1 MQKNSITFFDWKKM
15 ELLATTQADTNYDF
29 HLVPR
34 ILQELLNNAG
44 IKVNGNN
51 PWDMRVQDARTYDQ
65 ILSKWSLGLGESYV
79 NGYWDCER
87 LDDMLTR
94 LLKVDLNMAVQGRA
108 RFRLLAEIARAKL
121 VNLQSTKRAFQVGE
135 HHYDAGNDF
144 FNAML
149 DSKMI
154 YSCAYWEFAQDLER
168 AQTHKLELI
177 CRKLE
182 LKRGERL
189 LDIGCGWGGLAA
201 YAATNYG
208 VSVLGITVSKEQQK
222 IARERC
228 GGLDVEIELIDYRKL
243 EGRFSK
249 IASVG
254 MFEHVGEKNY
264 RDYCQTVSRLLDDQG
279 LFLLHTIGSDVR
291 IARTDPWIDRYIFPN
306 GKIPCATELS
316 AALEGLFLI
325 EDWHNFGC
333 DYDRT
338 LMEWHKRLE
347 SHWPSLSQNYSERFY
362 RTWKFYLLGCAAYFR
377 SKQGQL
383 WQLVLSKRSKDGP
396 YRSFRLSQ

>member
-1 MQKNSITFFDWKKM
+1 M
-15 ELLATTQADTNYDF
+15 ELLATTQANTNSNL

-51 PWDMRVQDARTYDQ
+51 PWDMRVQDARAYDQ

-108 RFRLLAEIARAKL
+108 KFRLLAEIARAKL
-121 VNLQSTKRAFQVGE
+121 VNLQSTKRAFLVGE
-135 HHYDAGNDF
+135 HHYDAGNDIF
-144 FNAML
+144 RGML

-154 YSCAYWEFAQDLER
+154 YSCAYWEFAHDLEQ

-182 LKRGERL
+182 LKKGERL

-201 YAATNYG
+201 YAATNFG

-222 IARERC
+222 IAQKRC
-228 GGLDVEIELIDYRKL
+228 QGLEVEIELIDYRKL

-264 RDYCQTVSRLLDDQG
+264 RDYCQTASRLLEDQG

-347 SHWPSLSQNYSERFY
+347 SHWPTLSKHYSERFY